1 MDLNRASRAVMYVRM
16 STESQDYSTDHQ
28 RAILQEYAAAHSL
41 PIVREYVDDGK
52 SGLDIK
58 RRAGLLSL
66 MRDVQSPQP
75 DFTHIIVFDISRWGR
90 FQDIDEAA
98 YHEHT
103 CRRAGIEVV
112 YCGEKFVDDR
122 GPYASLLKSMKRVMA
137 AEYSRELSEKVFI
150 AQSRFIG
157 MGFKQGGHAGYGLRR
172 LALKA
177 CGTPRAVLQYGES
190 KVAVTAD
197 RVILVW
203 GPQNEV
209 ETVRGIYALY
219 TKNRL
224 SEAGIARL
232 LNSEQIASEFGRPWT
247 HSMVN
252 SVLTNV
258 KYCGALA
265 YNRRSCRLSK
275 PRTRNAQDKWVV
287 NPAAVDP
294 IIQHDAF
301 ELAQAERAR
310 RLKRY
315 TAPELIALLQDC
327 HDRHGKVNAKIIAA
341 DPAMPDPQLFV
352 RKFGS
357 LVRAYDAAG
366 LPRSMTYAFVGTKM
380 RLSVLRDQLMWRVEA
395 LIEAAGGTVERSL
408 SPEGFVLNGTL
419 VLRVAVAVPRNPRR
433 GSRNWRIIGKP
444 GVDFL
449 ITGRMESSTGEIT
462 DYFLISAADLAAGP
476 IYLKASN
483 LDQYASMRYDS
494 LAGMF
499 GNAVAAVPRTS
510 C

>member
-1 MDLNRASRAVMYVRM
+1 MAMCYLKRGAMYVRM
-16 STESQDYSTDHQ
+16 STEKQDYSIDHQ
-28 RAILQEYAAAHSL
+28 RAKIREYASIHGIS
-41 PIVREYVDDGK
+41 IVREYVDDGK

-66 MRDVQSPQP
+66 MRDVQSTQP
-75 DFTHIIVFDISRWGR
+75 DFTHIIVLDISRWGR

-112 YCGEKFVDDR
+112 YCGERFIDDG

-137 AEYSRELSEKVFI
+137 AEYSRDLSEKVFI
-150 AQSRFIG
+150 AQSRFIE

-177 CGTPRAVLQYGES
+177 CGTPRTILEYGES
-190 KVAVTAD
+190 KVAVTD

-203 GPQNEV
+203 GPASEV
-209 ETVRGIYALY
+209 ETVRRIYALY
-219 TKNRL
+219 TKDKL
-224 SEAGIARL
+224 SEASIARL
-232 LNSEQIASEFGRPWT
+232 LNSEKIASEFGRPWT
-247 HSMVN
+247 QAMVN

-265 YNRRSCRLSK
+265 YNRRSCKLSK

-287 NPAAVDP
+287 NPAAVEP
-294 IIQHDAF
+294 IIQPDVF
-301 ELAQAERAR
+301 ELAQAERTR
-310 RLKRY
+310 RLRRY
-315 TAPELIALLQDC
+315 TASELIALLKTC
-327 HDRHGKVNAKIIAA
+327 HERHGKVNAKIIAA
-341 DPAMPDPQLFV
+341 DPALPDPQLFV

-366 LPRSMTYAFVGTKM
+366 LPRSLTYAFVGTKR
-380 RLSVLRDQLMWRVEA
+380 RLSALRDQLMSRVEA
-395 LIEAAGGTVERSL
+395 LAEAAGGTVERSSAPDTL
-408 SPEGFVLNGTL
+408 VLNGSL
-419 VLRVAVAVPRNPRR
+419 IVRVAVAVPRNPRR
-433 GSRNWRIIGKP
+433 GTRNWRIVGKT

-449 ITGRMESSTGEIT
+449 IAGRMEPSTGEIA
-462 DYFLISAADLAAGP
+462 DYFLISAADVAAGP

-483 LDQYASMRYDS
+483 LDQYASIRFSTLD
-494 LAGMF
+494 GMF
-499 GNAVAAVPRTS
+499 GDAAAVAPGAA